1 MRHRVC
7 APARGEVRAAR
18 FGALRIPVRG
28 FCIPCGLWLR
38 VDVDA
43 RGESGYD
50 LVSRFADANLAG
62 VVHR

>member
-1 MRHRVC
+1 M
-7 APARGEVRAAR
+7 R

-50 LVSRFADANLAG
+50 LVSRFADAKLAG